1 MVKRS
6 GLHNSRL
13 AGMSSPA
20 SPPPGTPASPS
31 FAATSPADILSY
43 IPHALGFM
51 PADSLVVLTT
61 AGKRVGAT
69 LRVDLPPAG
78 AHPLAFA
85 EGVLSFL
92 RGDTEADGALVAV
105 YTQEEWPR
113 LALPPRSSLV
123 LNVEAVL
130 GAAGLPVR
138 GGWLV
143 SGAVWRDYF
152 CGNEECCPWPGQ
164 PLDAVM
170 HSALNA
176 ELIFGGSAFDASA
189 PEAVLRAAPSVA
201 VRAAAG
207 DGSIG
212 DTSDL
217 GPADRTGAIED
228 AQAYYAACC
237 SGQWTTP
244 AQFRATSALWDSVL
258 LQRAE
263 FGVDVEPDVTG
274 FLLASVESR
283 TVRDFLLASACLGAA
298 AALDGAVAC
307 GLLESPG
314 MHDSA
319 GMHDFSGM
327 HDGALEDPETSGGWA
342 LPDVPS
348 TQRLRGALDAHHGNS
363 SAGARP
369 DTASAGHAW
378 DSEFGGDAALLY
390 ADVLAGRYTG
400 TIAWDRVDGMSVI
413 LARLAAVSDGES
425 QAAALTMSAWF
436 EYARGRGSRAAV
448 FLDAA
453 ERAVPD
459 YRLARL
465 LHELLRRGGLPAW
478 ARNRRTAWTA
488 GAALAMRDAA

>member
-1 MVKRS
+1 
-6 GLHNSRL
+6 
-13 AGMSSPA
+13 MSSPT
-20 SPPPGTPASPS
+20 SPLPGTPASPS
-31 FAATSPADILSY
+31 FAVTSPVDILSY

-51 PADSLVVLTT
+51 PAESLVVLTT
-61 AGKRVGAT
+61 AGKRLGAT

-85 EGVLSFL
+85 EGVLSYL
-92 RGDTEADGALVAV
+92 RGDTEADGVLVAV

-113 LALPPRSSLV
+113 LALPPLSSLV

-143 SGAVWRDYF
+143 SAAGWRDYF
-152 CGNEECCPWPGQ
+152 CGDEECCPWPGQ
-164 PLDAVM
+164 PLDAVL

-201 VRAAAG
+201 VRQGAV
-207 DGSIG
+207 DGAIG
-212 DTSDL
+212 DTRD
-217 GPADRTGAIED
+217 TGSAARAEAIED
-228 AQAYYAACC
+228 AQAHYAASC
-237 SGQWTTP
+237 SDHWTTP
-244 AQFRATSALWDSVL
+244 AQFRTTSALWDSVL
-258 LQRAE
+258 LQSAE
-263 FGVDVEPDVTG
+263 FRVDVEPDVTG

-307 GLLESPG
+307 GLLVSRG
-314 MHDSA
+314 MHDT
-319 GMHDFSGM
+319 SGI
-327 HDGALEDPETSGGWA
+327 HDGGLEDPETPAGRV
-342 LPDVPS
+342 LPDVPG

-363 SAGARP
+363 PAGAGP
-369 DTASAGHAW
+369 VTASAGHAR
-378 DSEFGGDAALLY
+378 DSVPGDDAALLY

-400 TIAWDRVDGMSVI
+400 TIAWGRVDAMSVI
-413 LARLAAVSDGES
+413 LARLAAISDGES
-425 QAAALTMSAWF
+425 RAAVLTMSAWF

-453 ERAVPD
+453 ERAVPG

-488 GAALAMRDAA
+488 GAALATRDAA